1 MGQESRACGP
11 APTRRR
17 AWIKSKNGSAASPR
31 MMLLA
36 RRVICSRRVASI
48 HMKVDGPTRLRSCRT
63 AWAAAS
69 AHISGKERP
78 RRPALN
84 VRKRTERVR
93 PADSEIVSSWN
104 RGGCRGVL
112 AAWLGIPLHDATAW
126 TRRAIHLALYCA
138 VGACFALGLLRHAA
152 LADPQSGIGR
162 LPAAAGNGHDDECP
176 ILTEATAGAP
186 SRPPP
191 APERIATAPQ
201 GETDG
206 LSATSQSEAK
216 PAQRGPNRRSQNARA
231 RLRAGSAVIRGWIM
245 PRSRS
250 AASGPGSE
258 ATAERLSLFQS

>member
-1 MGQESRACGP
+1 MSDCLGCGECTHLRQRAATSPCAECQETYRASATSGQRNRLVVEPGRLP
-11 APTRRR
+11 RRFGGM
-17 AWIKSKNGSAASPR
+17 AGHPP
-31 MMLLA
+31 
-36 RRVICSRRVASI
+36 SRR
-48 HMKVDGPTRLRSCRT
+48 DGLDAARNSPCALLCGRRL
-63 AWAAAS
+63 
-69 AHISGKERP
+69 
-78 RRPALN
+78 L
-84 VRKRTERVR
+84 
-93 PADSEIVSSWN
+93 
-104 RGGCRGVL
+104 
-112 AAWLGIPLHDATAW
+112 
-126 TRRAIHLALYCA
+126 CA
-138 VGACFALGLLRHAA
+138 RLLLRHAA